1 MFTDFGQVSYLL
13 NLGKAVGRE
22 NNLTNNSRT
31 AHGIRHKS
39 FSMVQSVG
47 IKNWV
52 PQLINRL
59 QNFILLCHS
68 VTHFFD
74 LYDKKN
80 VHDKDKD
87 KKF

>member
-13 NLGKAVGRE
+13 NLGKTLGHE

-31 AHGIRHKS
+31 AHGIWHKS
-39 FSMVQSVG
+39 FSMVQSAG

-59 QNFILLCHS
+59 QNFNYLCLS
-68 VTHFFD
+68 VTCFFD

-80 VHDKDKD
+80 VHDKNKD